1 MHKIFKRK
9 KLLII
14 AGPTAC
20 GKSTFRKSV
29 ESSQQPELTKIILK
43 RAFQGDCSNIKTLPM
58 KGLRR
63 RHAERKNF
71 QKFTRDYFNFT
82 YELDTTCPATIK
94 NLMLL
99 PVLLKEFDK
108 VLVVHVFVPFD
119 IWIQRIRER
128 RFDGF
133 KTSRYVN
140 LVFKP
145 HQVAPEKQSK
155 AQKHYHGFYSN
166 FEYYFNGLGVKEQ
179 MCINTMESIV
189 FNAPY
194 PFL

>member
-1 MHKIFKRK
+1 MYKIFKRK

-29 ESSQQPELTKIILK
+29 QSSQQPELAKIIFK
-43 RAFQGDCSNIKTLPM
+43 RAFQGDCSDIKTLPM

-63 RHAERKNF
+63 RFAERKNF
-71 QKFTRDYFNFT
+71 QKLTRDYFNFT

-94 NLMLL
+94 NLLLL
-99 PVLLKEFDK
+99 PVLLKEFDR

-133 KTSRYVN
+133 KTSRYVDH
-140 LVFKP
+140 VFKP
-145 HQVAPEKQSK
+145 HQVAPEKDSE
-155 AQKHYHGFYSN
+155 AQKLYHGFYSN

-179 MCINTMESIV
+179 MCINTMESLV
-189 FNAPY
+189 LNAPY